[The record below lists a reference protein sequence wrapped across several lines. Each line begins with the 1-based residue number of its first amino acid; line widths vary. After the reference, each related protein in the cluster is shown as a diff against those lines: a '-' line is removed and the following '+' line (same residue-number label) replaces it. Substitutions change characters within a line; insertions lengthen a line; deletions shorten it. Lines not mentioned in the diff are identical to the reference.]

1 MNSLSQWEIEKYSDI
16 TRALSDDQRKIV
28 LANLRTTELYEEL
41 DRRTKVASEKLAE
54 LDRVVSDNA
63 QSEMTLLDMQ
73 RYFKELKEVLL

>member
-1 MNSLSQWEIEKYSDI
+1 MNNLSLWEIEKYSDI

-73 RYFKELKEVLL
+73 NYFKELKEVLL

>member
-1 MNSLSQWEIEKYSDI
+1 MSNLSPWEIEKYSDI

-54 LDRVVSDNA
+54 LDRVVSNNA

-73 RYFKELKEVLL
+73 NYFKELKEVLL

>member
-41 DRRTKVASEKLAE
+41 YRRTKVASEKLAE

>member
-41 DRRTKVASEKLAE
+41 DRRTKVASEKLVE

>member
-16 TRALSDDQRKIV
+16 TRALSDEQRKIV

>member
-1 MNSLSQWEIEKYSDI
+1 MNKLSPWEVEKYSEI

-54 LDRVVSDNA
+54 LDRVVSNNA

-73 RYFKELKEVLL
+73 NYFKELKEVLL